1 MPYSC
6 REFLKILSHHIGL
19 CDKTKQNK
27 KYFDQLLRFLRVF
40 LEESLCLLKAEIKV
54 TVSSQIGRKIAENY
68 TDSFYFIQDNGQTRR
83 RNKGEMEVALEDKWL
98 ENLHI

>member
-1 MPYSC
+1 M
-6 REFLKILSHHIGL
+6 
-19 CDKTKQNK
+19 
-27 KYFDQLLRFLRVF
+27 FLRVF

-68 TDSFYFIQDNGQTRR
+68 VDSFYFVRGNGQTERS
-83 RNKGEMEVALEDKWL
+83 NKGKMVVALKDKWL

>member
-1 MPYSC
+1 M
-6 REFLKILSHHIGL
+6 
-19 CDKTKQNK
+19 TKQNK

-40 LEESLCLLKAEIKV
+40 LEESLCLLKAKIKV

-83 RNKGEMEVALEDKWL
+83 RNKGEMEVALKDKWL

>member
-1 MPYSC
+1 M
-6 REFLKILSHHIGL
+6 
-19 CDKTKQNK
+19 TKQNK

-40 LEESLCLLKAEIKV
+40 LEENLCLLKAEIKV
-54 TVSSQIGRKIAENY
+54 TGSSQIGRKIAENY

-83 RNKGEMEVALEDKWL
+83 RNKGEMEVALKDKWL

>member
-1 MPYSC
+1 M
-6 REFLKILSHHIGL
+6 
-19 CDKTKQNK
+19 TKQNK